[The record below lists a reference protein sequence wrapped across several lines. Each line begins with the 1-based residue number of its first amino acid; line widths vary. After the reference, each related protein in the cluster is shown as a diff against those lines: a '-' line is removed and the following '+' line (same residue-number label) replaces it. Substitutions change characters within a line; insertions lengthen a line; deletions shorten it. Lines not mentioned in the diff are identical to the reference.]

1 MSKYLLLFICWIG
14 FMSCNAQNKQDSVY
28 TFVEQMPSFPG
39 GESEM
44 NRYIYSNVDLSEMP
58 EEAYLRQGRINIK
71 FIVETD
77 GSLSNIEVKS
87 ERGDAI
93 NNAFKKTIQSMPK
106 WTPGKHKG
114 KSVRVYQK
122 LPIQI
127 HLKKP
132 D

>member
-1 MSKYLLLFICWIG
+1 MSKYFLLFIYWMG

-93 NNAFKKTIQSMPK
+93 NNAFKKAIQSMPK
-106 WTPGKHKG
+106 WTSGKHKG

>member
-1 MSKYLLLFICWIG
+1 
-14 FMSCNAQNKQDSVY
+14 MSCNAQNKQDSIY

-93 NNAFKKTIQSMPK
+93 NNAFKKAMQSMPK